1 VDTSKFIQKDRRKL
15 SLILLLILFPMGFIF
30 HQVAFTRPY
39 VLGMTDIFLLATNSL
54 VFYFLWKEAGSVKLL
69 AWSILSFIS
78 TFLLEFIGVKTG
90 LVFGNY
96 HYGST
101 MFLQLGKVPVVI
113 AFNWIILIL
122 ATFSLSLKITGN
134 RWHAP
139 IAGSLMIVVFDYIM
153 EPVAMHLDYWQW
165 DGNIIPFQNYA
176 AWFLISLVFS
186 YGLAFFRIH
195 PDSWLLRWYFI
206 IQLGFFLL
214 FRLEMMI

>member
-1 VDTSKFIQKDRRKL
+1 
-15 SLILLLILFPMGFIF
+15 MGFIF

-39 VLGMTDIFLLATNSL
+39 VLGMTDMFLLATNSL
-54 VFYFLWKEAGSVKLL
+54 VFYFLWKEAGSYKLML
-69 AWSILSFIS
+69 WSILAFIS
-78 TFLLEFIGVKTG
+78 TFLAEFIGVKTG

-134 RWHAP
+134 RWLAP
-139 IAGSLMIVVFDYIM
+139 IIGSLMIVVFDYIM

-165 DGNIIPFQNYA
+165 EGDLIPFQNYA
-176 AWFLISLVFS
+176 AWFFISLVFS
-186 YGLAFFRIH
+186 YALAFFRIR

-214 FRLEMMI
+214 FRLEMLI